1 MNRSVALALF
11 CCAIASGCASLTGS
25 EMQDILVSTQAK
37 DGESVEKA
45 DCQLQSPKGTWKVST
60 PSSVSVARSGDDM
73 QVDCKKD
80 GMTPG
85 LAKLISRVNGGM
97 VGNIV
102 FGGGIGAIIDHSK
115 GTGYSYP
122 NKVMVV
128 MGENVVID
136 RRDEEKQQPE
146 KAAASGK

>member
-11 CCAIASGCASLTGS
+11 CCAIASGCASITGS

-45 DCQLQSPKGTWKVST
+45 DCQFQSPKGAWRVST
-60 PSSVSVARSGDDM
+60 PSSVSVARSSDDI

-85 LAKLISRVNGGM
+85 LAKLISR
-97 VGNIV
+97 
-102 FGGGIGAIIDHSK
+102 
-115 GTGYSYP
+115 
-122 NKVMVV
+122 VV

-146 KAAASGK
+146 KAAASGR